1 MSRGRLARWTVRQW
15 RTPSLA
21 GRLLLAPPAV
31 VFRALAGLRR
41 GAYRAGLLRGRRLPV
56 AVIVVGNITV
66 GGGGKT
72 PLVVHLVEAL
82 RAAGFRPGV
91 VSRGYGGA
99 GSAPRR
105 VDGDSDPAVAG
116 DEPVLI
122 ARRCGCP
129 VAVGAERAAAAALL
143 LGACDVLVADDGLQ
157 HYRLA
162 RDIEIAVVDGDY
174 GLGNGRPLPAGPL
187 REPAARLRSV
197 DFVAVRDGERD
208 GAWRYRVVPGAARR
222 VDGAPGQQPLS
233 AWQGQRVHAVAGIGV
248 PERFFGQLEDA
259 GLDVERHGFDDHHR
273 FSAADLAFGD
283 AAPILMTEKDAVKC
297 RRIAQA
303 HMWLVPAEVEDR
315 DDLAGALLRR
325 LQRLRGDGDGS
336 AAA

>member
-1 MSRGRLARWTVRQW
+1 MSRGRLARWIVRQW
-15 RTPSLA
+15 RAPSLA
-21 GRLLLAPPAV
+21 GRLLLAPPAA
-31 VFRALAGLRR
+31 VFRVLVGLRR
-41 GAYRAGLLRGRRLPV
+41 GAYRLGLRRSRRLPV
-56 AVIVVGNITV
+56 AVIVVGNLTV

-72 PLVVHLVEAL
+72 PLVVHLVGAL

-99 GSAPRR
+99 GGAPRR

-129 VAVGAERAAAAALL
+129 VAVGAGRAAAGALL

-162 RDIEIAVVDGDY
+162 RDIEIAVVDGEY
-174 GLGNGRPLPAGPL
+174 GLGNGRLLPAGPL
-187 REPAARLRSV
+187 REPASRLRSV
-197 DFVAVRDGERD
+197 DFVAVRDGERA

-222 VDGAPGQQPLS
+222 VDGGPGEQPLS
-233 AWQGQRVHAVAGIGV
+233 AWHGHRVHAVAGIGV

-259 GLDVERHGFDDHHR
+259 GLAVERHGFDDHHR

-297 RRIAQA
+297 RRIAHA
-303 HMWLVPAEVEDR
+303 GMWLVPAQVEDR
-315 DDLAGALLRR
+315 DDLAGAVVRR
-325 LQRLRGDGDGS
+325 LRRLRGDGDGS

>member
-1 MSRGRLARWTVRQW
+1 MGRGRLARWVVRQW
-15 RTPSLA
+15 RAPSIA
-21 GRLLLAPPAV
+21 GWLLLGPPAA
-31 VFRALAGLRR
+31 VFRVLVGLRR
-41 GAYRAGLLRGRRLPV
+41 GAYALGLRRRRRLPV
-56 AVIVVGNITV
+56 PVVVVGNLTV

-72 PLVVHLVEAL
+72 PLVVHLVGAL

-99 GSAPRR
+99 GGAPRR
-105 VDGDSDPAVAG
+105 VDADSDPVVAG

-129 VAVGAERAAAAALL
+129 VAVGADRAAAGALL
-143 LGACDVLVADDGLQ
+143 VGACDVLVADDGLQ

-162 RDIEIAVVDGDY
+162 RDLEIAVIDGDY
-174 GLGNGRPLPAGPL
+174 GLGNGRLLPAGPL
-187 REPAARLRSV
+187 REPAARLRAV
-197 DFVAVRDGERD
+197 DFVAVRDGERA

-222 VDGAPGQQPLS
+222 VDGGPGERPLD
-233 AWQGQRVHAVAGIGV
+233 AWRGERVHAVAGIGV

-273 FSAADLAFGD
+273 FSAAELAFGD
-283 AAPILMTEKDAVKC
+283 TAPVLMTEKDAVKC
-297 RRIAQA
+297 RPIAHA
-303 HMWLVPAEVEDR
+303 RMWYLPAEVDDR
-315 DDLAGALLRR
+315 DDLAGAVVRRLRR
-325 LQRLRGDGDGS
+325 PGESGDGS

>member
-1 MSRGRLARWTVRQW
+1 MSRGRLARWIVRQW
-15 RTPSLA
+15 RAPSTA
-21 GRLLLAPPAV
+21 GRLLLAPPAAL
-31 VFRALAGLRR
+31 FRILVALRR

-56 AVIVVGNITV
+56 AVVVVGNLTV

-99 GSAPRR
+99 GGGGPRR
-105 VDGDSDPAVAG
+105 VGADTDAAAAG
-116 DEPVLI
+116 DEAVLI

-129 VAVGAERAAAAALL
+129 VAVGADRAAAGALL
-143 LGACDVLVADDGLQ
+143 LDACDVLVADDGLQ

-162 RDIEIAVVDGDY
+162 RDLEIAVVDGDY

-197 DFVAVRDGERD
+197 DFVAVRDGERA
-208 GAWRYRVVPGAARR
+208 GAWRYRVLPGAARR
-222 VDGAPGQQPLS
+222 VDGAPGERPLS
-233 AWQGQRVHAVAGIGV
+233 AWRGQRVHAVAGIGV

-259 GLDVERHGFDDHHR
+259 GLAVERHGFDDHHR

-297 RRIAQA
+297 HRIAHA
-303 HMWLVPAEVEDR
+303 DMWLVPAQVEDR
-315 DDLAGALLRR
+315 DDLAGAVVRRLRR
-325 LQRLRGDGDGS
+325 LGKV
-336 AAA
+336 